1 MTQSLEFL
9 PAGGTVEQ
17 LFVLLHGV
25 GATPASLLPL
35 AEALSGEFPRSAVVI
50 PEGIAPFGGGGDGR
64 QWFSIDGITEAT
76 RPGRVEAA
84 LPAVVALVREAQTR
98 FGVTGHVT
106 ALGGFSQGAIM
117 ALEAAVRTPDLA
129 GRVLAFSGRFS
140 TLPASVPERTSF
152 HLLHG
157 EDDAVISASHARV
170 AFAHLSGL
178 GGDATVD
185 LARGVGHE
193 LHPALV
199 AQALRRLRT
208 CAPLHIWREALGH
221 PVARTGL
228 PEQPGHPATRADS

>member
-9 PAGGTVEQ
+9 PAGGNVEQ
-17 LFVLLHGV
+17 LFILLHGV

-35 AEALSGEFPRSAVVI
+35 AEALSGEFPRAAIVM
-50 PEGIAPFGGGGDGR
+50 PEGTMPFDGGGEGR
-64 QWFSIDGITEAT
+64 QWFSIGGITEAT

-84 LPAVVALVREAQTR
+84 LPAVVALVREAQAR

-129 GRVLAFSGRFS
+129 SRVLAFSGRFS
-140 TLPASVPERTSF
+140 AMPATVPERTSF

-157 EDDAVISASHARV
+157 EDDAVITANHARV

-221 PVARTGL
+221 PAAR
-228 PEQPGHPATRADS
+228 AAD